1 MDDFSILSLVESKN
15 EWCARLVNI
24 FTPAVIEGMQ
34 SIFTEAVNL
43 CENDDESSHYLM
55 TFQTFLKRIPN
66 WNPEIIEKERRRIED
81 ESGCNYL
88 EDLVTCVHI
97 VQLKAL
103 SCIRVSNT
111 NKKVD
116 IDVPS
121 ASRFIHKVYIKCAAK
136 IYKNVYLYEL
146 EQEPLQVQKNNRELE
161 LLIRE
166 AILEAVRDTMPIE
179 KLLKAYMAEQE
190 AEVEHE
196 TEPEARAKLDSKEF
210 RAEEESSQT
219 SDRLEPAISNQLGAK
234 KEPQKSL
241 NFTLPTSKTPEIVTS
256 QEKPLEKLTIPGM
269 ETLGTHAPP
278 LSDLKLK
285 FDNLDYTLSEGGEKK
300 AEVVPKDIDRLE
312 QISEERNIQRKLEEA
327 AEDDDLSL
335 KIGEEV
341 KLEIEGLNSL
351 ESKKKD
357 APKLE
362 IETLM

>member
-43 CENDDESSHYLM
+43 CENDDESSQYLM

-196 TEPEARAKLDSKEF
+196 AVPEGSVKLDSKDF
-210 RAEEESSQT
+210 RAEEELSKT
-219 SDRLEPAISNQLGAK
+219 PDIVKPANSNQLGVK

-241 NFTLPTSKTPEIVTS
+241 NFTLPISKTPDIVTS
-256 QEKPLEKLTIPGM
+256 QEKPLEKLTIPGT
-269 ETLGTHAPP
+269 ETLGPP
-278 LSDLKLK
+278 QSDLKLK
-285 FDNLDYTLSEGGEKK
+285 FDNLDYTLSERGEKK
-300 AEVVPKDIDRLE
+300 TEVVPKDIARLE
-312 QISEERNIQRKLEEA
+312 KISEERNTQRKLEEA

-341 KLEIEGLNSL
+341 KLEIEELNSL